1 MILVYASNITPRVKY
16 IFHFIF
22 HDILNIAYKITSER
36 VEFERSNLAR
46 INYSETELEGT
57 LKIIPHTL
65 LFETGIKEQ
74 NIRVTNWKNTKVF
87 FQTDSLLEVPFDL
100 FASSFYI
107 LTRYEE
113 YLPHN
118 KDGHGRFPAE
128 ESLAF
133 KNDFLEEPVVDQWAF
148 LLADVIK
155 RRYPDFILPERK
167 FRYIP
172 TIDIDIAYAYRY
184 KGFGRTIGAFA
195 KDLIKFNL
203 SDNLFRVKVLLGLE
217 KDPYDTYDFFRKLHE
232 RYNLTPVFFF
242 LVGRYSRFDK
252 NHSIRKK
259 EYRELI
265 QKISDIGPVGLHPS
279 YGSNSDFN
287 ALKREAVEF
296 SQLIGRKVER
306 SRQHFL
312 KLTFPETYRNL
323 NKLGIK
329 EDYTMGF
336 ASKPGFRAGTCT
348 SFHFYDLEMEEQTLL
363 RIYPFQ
369 VMDGTLNQYIKLNP
383 QEAVEKIRKIVTSV
397 KFVQGTFISLW
408 HNESVG
414 EQRDWKGWSGVY
426 EEVLKIC
433 KSK

>member
-1 MILVYASNITPRVKY
+1 MILVYTSNITPRVKY
-16 IFHFIF
+16 IFHFIL
-22 HDILNIAYKITSER
+22 HDILNIAYKLTSER
-36 VEFERSNLAR
+36 SEFEGSNLVR
-46 INYSETELEGT
+46 INYSETELEGAVRV
-57 LKIIPHTL
+57 IPHTL

-74 NIRVTNWKNTKVF
+74 NIRVTNWKDTKVF
-87 FQTDSLLEVPFDL
+87 FQTDSSLDVPFDL
-100 FASSFYI
+100 FAASFYL

-113 YLPHN
+113 YLPHQ
-118 KDGHGRFPAE
+118 KDSHGRFAAE
-128 ESLAF
+128 QSLAF
-133 KNDFLEEPVVDQWAF
+133 KNDFLEEPVVDHWAF

-172 TIDIDIAYAYRY
+172 SIDIDIAYAYQY

-203 SDNLFRVKVLLGLE
+203 AENLARVKVLLGLQ
-217 KDPYDTYDFFRKLHE
+217 KDPYDTYDFFEKLHQQ
-232 RYNLTPVFFF
+232 YNLIPVFFF
-242 LVGRYSRFDK
+242 LVGRYSQFDK

-259 EYRELI
+259 EYRALI
-265 QKISDIGPVGLHPS
+265 QKISVSGPVGLHPS

-287 ALKREAVEF
+287 ALKREAEEF
-296 SQLIGRKVER
+296 SQLIGSKVER

-312 KLTFPETYRNL
+312 KLTIPETYRNL

-348 SFHFYDLEMEEQTLL
+348 SFDFYDLEKEEQTML

-369 VMDGTLNQYIKLNP
+369 VMDGTLNQYMKLNP
-383 QEAVEKIRKIVTSV
+383 EEAVEKIRKIVTSV

-414 EQRDWKGWSGVY
+414 EQRDWKGWSGIY
-426 EEVLKIC
+426 EEVIKIC

>member
-22 HDILNIAYKITSER
+22 HDILNIAYKLTSER
-36 VEFERSNLAR
+36 AEFERSNLAR
-46 INYSETELEGT
+46 INYSETELEGAVRV
-57 LKIIPHTL
+57 IPHTL

-74 NIRVTNWKNTKVF
+74 NIQVTKWKDTKVF
-87 FQTDSLLEVPFDL
+87 FQTDSLLKVPFDL
-100 FASSFYI
+100 FAASFYL

-113 YLPHN
+113 YLPHQ
-118 KDGHGRFPAE
+118 KDSHGRFPAE
-128 ESLAF
+128 VSLAF
-133 KNDFLEEPVVDQWAF
+133 KNDFLEEPVVDHWAF
-148 LLADVIK
+148 LLADEIK
-155 RRYPDFILPERK
+155 QRYPNFILPERK

-172 TIDIDIAYAYRY
+172 TIDIDIAYAYQY

-203 SDNLFRVKVLLGLE
+203 GSNLARVKVLLGLA
-217 KDPYDTYDFFRKLHE
+217 KDPYDNYDFFRKLHQQ
-232 RYNLTPVFFF
+232 YNLTPVFFF
-242 LVGRYSRFDK
+242 LVGRYSQFDK

-259 EYRELI
+259 EYRALI
-265 QKISDIGPVGLHPS
+265 QKISGSGPVGLHPS
-279 YGSNSDFN
+279 YGSNSDFT
-287 ALKREAVEF
+287 ALKREAEEF
-296 SQLIGRKVER
+296 SQLIGCKVER

-312 KLTFPETYRNL
+312 KLTIPATYRNL

-348 SFHFYDLEMEEQTLL
+348 SFDFYDLEKEEQTML

-369 VMDGTLNQYIKLNP
+369 VMDGTLNQYMKLNP
-383 QEAVEKIRKIVTSV
+383 EEAVEKIRKLVTSV

>member
-22 HDILNIAYKITSER
+22 HDILNIAYKLTSER
-36 VEFERSNLAR
+36 AEFERSNLVR
-46 INYSETELEGT
+46 INYSETELEGA
-57 LKIIPHTL
+57 LRVIPHTL

-74 NIRVTNWKNTKVF
+74 NIRVTNWKDTKVF
-87 FQTDSLLEVPFDL
+87 FQTDSLLKVPFDL
-100 FASSFYI
+100 FAASFYL

-113 YLPHN
+113 YLPHK

-133 KNDFLEEPVVDQWAF
+133 KNDFLEEPIVDQWAF
-148 LLADVIK
+148 LLADEIK
-155 RRYPDFILPERK
+155 QRYPNFILPERK

-172 TIDIDIAYAYRY
+172 TIDIDIAYAYHY

-195 KDLIKFNL
+195 KDLVKLNV
-203 SDNLFRVKVLLGLE
+203 SDNLDRVKVLLGLE
-217 KDPYDTYDFFRKLHE
+217 KDPYDTYDFFGKLHQK
-232 RYNLTPVFFF
+232 YNLTPVFFF
-242 LVGRYSRFDK
+242 LVGRYSQFDK

-259 EYRELI
+259 EYRALI
-265 QKISDIGPVGLHPS
+265 QKISGSGPVGLHPS

-287 ALKREAVEF
+287 ALKREAEEF
-296 SQLIGRKVER
+296 SQLIGSKVVR

-312 KLTFPETYRNL
+312 KLTIPETYRNL

-348 SFHFYDLEMEEQTLL
+348 SFDFYDLEKEEQTML

-369 VMDGTLNQYIKLNP
+369 VMDGTLNQYMKLNP
-383 QEAVEKIRKIVTSV
+383 EEAVEKIRKIVTSV

-414 EQRDWKGWSGVY
+414 EQRDWKGWSGIY
-426 EEVLKIC
+426 EEVIKIC